1 VLSLSHCRSRRWAM
15 LLALGALGVPLAP
28 SRAQAAAFALYE
40 EGALGMGFAGAFTA
54 QASDPSAIF
63 PNAAGIAFLKGTQI
77 SLGGTLITPST
88 DFTGADP
95 YPGAGRLETM
105 DVGSTPIP
113 AVYVSHQISDR
124 FVVGVG
130 WNTPFG
136 LKSGWTSPDTFT
148 GRFLSKQAELKGFS
162 VNPTVGYKLADRLSV
177 GVGLDIRLTSLTLD
191 RNVAIVNPFTQMV
204 TDAAD
209 VTLQSD
215 TATNFGWDMGV
226 LAKATEDLSFGIS
239 YRSKVKQDFSGN
251 ATFTQIS
258 TGNPQVDALVAIQLP
273 SGSLPATTSITFPS
287 IVSVGAA
294 YKWKDWTIE
303 GDVDFYGWSSFAS
316 LPVTITN
323 RPDLSS
329 SVVEDYQDTRQYRI
343 GLERQIDETW
353 AVRGGYYYDQSP
365 APDQSVSPLLPD
377 AARQGF
383 CLGGSWR
390 QGHFKVDAAGWYV
403 KFKDRSTNGVER
415 DNYNGT
421 YTGKAITLGL
431 SLGYTF

>member
-1 VLSLSHCRSRRWAM
+1 MLSRSRRCAM
-15 LLALGALGVPLAP
+15 LIAAGALGLVP
-28 SRAQAAAFALYE
+28 SRAHAAAFALYE

-54 QASDPSAIF
+54 QASDASAIF
-63 PNAAGIAFLKGTQI
+63 HNPAGIAFLKGTQI

-105 DVGSTPIP
+105 NVGSTPIP

-136 LKSGWTSPDTFT
+136 LKSAWTSPETFS

-162 VNPTVGYKLADRLSV
+162 VNPTVAYKLADRLSV
-177 GVGLDIRLTSLTLD
+177 GVGLDIRLTSVTLE
-191 RNVAIVNPFTQMV
+191 RNVAVVNPFTL
-204 TDAAD
+204 TIADASD

-215 TATNFGWDMGV
+215 TATNFGWDVGV

-251 ATFTQIS
+251 ATFTPIP
-258 TGNPQVDALVAIQLP
+258 TGNAQLDGLVALQLP
-273 SGSLPATTSITFPS
+273 AGAQPATTSITFPS
-287 IVSVGAA
+287 IVSLGAA
-294 YKWKDWTIE
+294 YTWKDWTVE
-303 GDVDFYGWSSFAS
+303 GDVVFYGWSSFAS
-316 LPVTITN
+316 LPITVTG

-329 SVVEDYQDTRQYRI
+329 SVVEDYQDTHQFRI
-343 GLERQIDETW
+343 GVQRQIDETW
-353 AVRGGYYYDQSP
+353 AVRGGYYYDESP
-365 APDQSVSPLLPD
+365 APSQSVSPLLPD
-377 AARQGF
+377 ATRQGF
-383 CLGGSWR
+383 CLGGSWH
-390 QGHFKVDAAGWYV
+390 QGHVRVDAAGWYV
-403 KFKDRSTNGVER
+403 KFKDRSTDGLER
-415 DNYNGT
+415 DNFNGT